1 MPQINEYPESTNPS
15 GNWFVV
21 VDDGTGCYKKV
32 KISNL
37 PGGSTPTTSTTT
49 TAGVITTSTTT
60 TAAASTTTSTTTAAG
75 STTTSTS
82 TTVAYDPD
90 AIAFFAAAGITELV
104 QKTAVNDM
112 VLSMKAGGG
121 TLWTKMKVIYPFVG
135 GTASS
140 HKFNLKNPVDSD
152 AAFRIVFAGSATH
165 NDKGVTFDGI
175 SGYGDTKFNPL
186 TQTMAYSMAFGSYSY
201 SIVSSMVPIGQTYTL
216 LGAANGTVTVNS
228 LQYDGLAGGNLLAG
242 YLTAT
247 VGVAVSSVLTTRL
260 ATISRTN
267 DSSLKL
273 YKEGTLIDTVTST
286 TTGLQPNYNMF
297 IGAINNALTPQ
308 TFCPLN
314 FAFAFIS
321 TGLADGE
328 VANLNTIVNTFQTT
342 LGRAVL

>member
-60 TAAASTTTSTTTAAG
+60 TAAASTTTSTTTAAIVP
-75 STTTSTS
+75 TTTSTS
-82 TTVAYDPD
+82 TTIAYDPD
-90 AIAFFAAAGITELV
+90 AIAFFTAAGITNLT
-104 QKTAVNDM
+104 QKEAVNSM
-112 VLSMKAGGG
+112 VLSMKADGG
-121 TLWTKMKVIYPFVG
+121 TLWTKMKAIYPFVG

-140 HKFNLKNPVDSD
+140 HKYNLKNPADSD

-165 NDKGVTFDGI
+165 DVNGVSFDGI

-186 TQTMAYSMAFGSYSY
+186 TQTMAYSMAFGSYSRTT
-201 SIVSSMVPIGQTYTL
+201 SMVPIGQTYML
-216 LGAANGTVTVNS
+216 LGAANGTVTVNH
-228 LQYDGLAGGNLLAG
+228 LQYDGLVGGNLLAG

-247 VGVAVSSVLTTRL
+247 VGVAVSSVITPRL
-260 ATISRTN
+260 ATISRTS

-273 YKEGTLIDTVTST
+273 YKEGTLLFTETLT
-286 TTGLQPNYNMF
+286 TTGLQPNYSMF
-297 IGAINNALTPQ
+297 IGASNTTGTAANFAA
-308 TFCPLN
+308 LN

-328 VANLNTIVNTFQTT
+328 VASLNTIVNTFQTT

>member
-49 TAGVITTSTTT
+49 TSGSITTSTTT
-60 TAAASTTTSTTTAAG
+60 TAAASTTTSTTTAAIVP
-75 STTTSTS
+75 TTTSTS
-82 TTVAYDPD
+82 TTIAYDPD
-90 AIAFFAAAGITELV
+90 AIAFFAIAGITELV

-121 TLWTKMKVIYPFVG
+121 TLWTKMKAIYPFVG

-140 HKFNLKNPVDSD
+140 HKYNLKNAVDSD
-152 AAFRIVFAGSATH
+152 AAFRIVFAGGVAHTS
-165 NDKGVTFDGI
+165 DGVTFDGV

-186 TQTMAYSMAFGSYSY
+186 TETMGYSMAFGSYSK
-201 SIVSSMVPIGQTYTL
+201 SVSMVPIGQTYML
-216 LGAANGTVTVNS
+216 LGAANGTVTVDS

-260 ATISRTN
+260 ATISRTS

-273 YKEGTLIDTVTST
+273 YKEGTLLFTETLT
-286 TTGLQPNYNMF
+286 TTGLQPNYSMF
-297 IGAINNALTPQ
+297 IGASNSTGTAQYFSAL
-308 TFCPLN
+308 N
-314 FAFAFIS
+314 SAFAFIS